1 MTEQGSRTVVDTGT
15 GTEKIADGLTINFYP
30 DSDDPRFIAAASEYT
45 DIWTA
50 DGDRIFSTI
59 ERISGLRFKE
69 RYINAVVFADPSLSH
84 PYRLKFDLPR
94 EIKKGALVHELTHRI
109 IRGNNPTYEFSKDRH
124 GYVVDAHKL
133 ADLVLYD
140 IWTDLYGEE
149 FARAN
154 VEFETGSEILE
165 DIDAYKAAWDWALGM
180 TKEQR
185 AEEFRKYF

>member
-84 PYRLKFDLPR
+84 PYPR
-94 EIKKGALVHELTHRI
+94 HEQ
-109 IRGNNPTYEFSKDRH
+109 PQK
-124 GYVVDAHKL
+124 
-133 ADLVLYD
+133 
-140 IWTDLYGEE
+140 
-149 FARAN
+149 
-154 VEFETGSEILE
+154 
-165 DIDAYKAAWDWALGM
+165 
-180 TKEQR
+180 
-185 AEEFRKYF
+185 